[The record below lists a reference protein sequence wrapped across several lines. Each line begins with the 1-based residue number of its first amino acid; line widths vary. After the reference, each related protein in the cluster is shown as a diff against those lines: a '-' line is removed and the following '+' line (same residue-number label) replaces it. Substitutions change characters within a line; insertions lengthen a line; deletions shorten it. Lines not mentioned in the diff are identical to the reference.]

1 MREPL
6 GIAWAF
12 KTSKPVHSD
21 TPPPIKAILIHI
33 TTPSLTKVTN
43 YFFTGKSS
51 GLEKKQKTPISW
63 NWEYQYELKT
73 SKT

>member
-43 YFFTGKSS
+43 YFFTGKRKFWI
-51 GLEKKQKTPISW
+51 GKEAKDPDKLELGVSV
-63 NWEYQYELKT
+63 
-73 SKT
+73 

>member
-21 TPPPIKAILIHI
+21 TPPPTRAILSHT
-33 TTPSLTKVTN
+33 TTPSLTKITN
-43 YFFTGKSS
+43 YFFTGKRKFWV
-51 GLEKKQKTPISW
+51 GKEAKDPNKM
-63 NWEYQYELKT
+63 ELGV
-73 SKT
+73 SV

>member
-12 KTSKPVHSD
+12 KTSKSVHSD
-21 TPPPIKAILIHI
+21 TPPPIRAILIHI

-43 YFFTGKSS
+43 YFFTGKRKFWI
-51 GLEKKQKTPISW
+51 GKAAKDPDKLELGVSV
-63 NWEYQYELKT
+63 
-73 SKT
+73 